1 MEPSYTVEES
11 EIASP
16 CVVVIGATDIAIS
29 VGVSTAPVNAEG

>member
-1 MEPSYTVEES
+1 MEPSYTVEEG